1 MTDTEGMAAIA
12 PSGGSVAG
20 CCDPGGTAWIDGGGG
35 RFSSQV
41 RGSPQDW
48 PCFIDDAN
56 ILFGFLYP
64 APNQLPQIVNARR
77 NMDGMVPIPVPAS
90 GFCAGVFPAALD

>member
-1 MTDTEGMAAIA
+1 M
-12 PSGGSVAG
+12 
-20 CCDPGGTAWIDGGGG
+20 
-35 RFSSQV
+35 
-41 RGSPQDW
+41 RGSFEDW
-48 PCFIDDAN
+48 PCFIDEAN

-64 APNQLPQIVNARR
+64 TANQHPQIVNARR